1 MELRWNGI
9 SVFVYLCLGN
19 LFGVLGWHVFTTVGA
34 VWGSNESVAGRVR
47 CCGENAPDHW
57 RRVGW
62 TCKPNACQAL
72 INTLTNLKSR
82 SNAAEAFLLVKMPG
96 EKAPSF
102 HPAYGR
108 KGRGVRVAKCLVM
121 PSTALCSNS
130 LLPIPIVFLL
140 RKGTRVFIFPGVSQS
155 PVSGHYQ
162 LKCSLLFSPFSSV
175 PLPPFPVSPS
185 PLLYLCLWISWT
197 YF

>member
-1 MELRWNGI
+1 MKWNFSI
-9 SVFVYLCLGN
+9 YLFVLGES
-19 LFGVLGWHVFTTVGA
+19 LWCVGWHVFTTVGA
-34 VWGSNESVAGRVR
+34 VWGANESIAGRVR
-47 CCGENAPDHW
+47 CCGENTPDHW

-62 TCKPNACQAL
+62 TCKHYCKPNACQTL

-82 SNAAEAFLLVKMPG
+82 SNAAEAFPLVKMPG
-96 EKAPSF
+96 EKASSF

-130 LLPIPIVFLL
+130 PLPIPIVFLL
-140 RKGTRVFIFPGVSQS
+140 RKGTRVFVFPGVSQS
-155 PVSGHYQ
+155 PISGHYQ
-162 LKCSLLFSPFSSV
+162 LKCSLLFSPFFSV
-175 PLPPFPVSPS
+175 PLPPFPVAPS